1 MATEHGAKTTA
12 FGESIGRLDPG
23 RFFDAVLINWR
34 TATYPYQDPDIPVLD
49 AVMQRAKTGAVDAV
63 FVDGEIVYAD
73 GRFTKVD
80 RDAVLARA
88 AYKTLGLQSYFT
100 AGEKEVRAW
109 TFRHGMTAPQCAG
122 VIHTDFEKGFVKAEV
137 VSYEDLVKNGS
148 VAAAREAGRYRLE
161 GKSYLFKDGDVALFR
176 FTD

>member
-1 MATEHGAKTTA
+1 ML
-12 FGESIGRLDPG
+12 FRS
-23 RFFDAVLINWR
+23 
-34 TATYPYQDPDIPVLD
+34 
-49 AVMQRAKTGAVDAV
+49 
-63 FVDGEIVYAD
+63 
-73 GRFTKVD
+73 
-80 RDAVLARA
+80 
-88 AYKTLGLQSYFT
+88 
-100 AGEKEVRAW
+100 GEKEVRAW